1 MTCAKENGE
10 PAENKPHEV
19 ADRESTL
26 WPPSSPC
33 QWPASLSS
41 ATQQSD
47 DILPELRGFQ
57 RFLQLGTEVINGS
70 DSTFGGEDWIVGTV
84 SYVGE
89 GAIA

>member
-10 PAENKPHEV
+10 SAEHKPHQV
-19 ADRESTL
+19 ADRASTL
-26 WPPSSPC
+26 WHPSSPC
-33 QWPASLSS
+33 PWPAPLSF
-41 ATQQSD
+41 ATQQPD
-47 DILPELRGFQ
+47 DVLPELRGFQ
-57 RFLQLGTEVINGS
+57 GFLQLGTEVTNGS